1 MLRSDTS
8 GRGQGRGQIGCSR
21 APRKR
26 PTMTALLGSAAVFWF
41 GVLVGYVAGA
51 RTRIDHPGQTC
62 AEAQETIDTLRRVS

>member
-1 MLRSDTS
+1 
-8 GRGQGRGQIGCSR
+8 
-21 APRKR
+21 
-26 PTMTALLGSAAVFWF
+26 MTALPGSAAVFWF